1 MDYLNKIKN
10 YCAKREVCKSEATK
24 KLLAY
29 GINKEETQKIVEI
42 LVKQKYIDEKRYAS
56 AYINDHYKLKKWGR
70 NKIKNSLK
78 LKGIKSQDIN
88 LSLKEINQT
97 IYLNNLQEILSQ
109 KFKNIQK
116 TEKYSIKEKKGKLYN
131 HLISRGYEPS
141 LVLKEITLIKNI

>member
-29 GINKEETQKIVEI
+29 GINKEKTQKIVEI

-97 IYLNNLQEILSQ
+97 IYLNNLQEI
-109 KFKNIQK
+109 QK